1 MQTKTDSSII
11 ALIPAR
17 AGSKGVVDKN
27 IRPIKNHPLL
37 AYSVKV
43 ALIAKSISRVI
54 VSTDSGEYALI
65 AEKYGAEVPFKRS
78 ADVSGDGSTDYDVI
92 KHFLDW
98 MIDDGQP
105 VPELIVHLRPTTPLR
120 NPSLLDEAIQKI
132 RQDQEATAL
141 RSIHEMSET
150 AYKCLQVVG
159 NYLAC
164 ICNKSLEL
172 DAANFPRQKFP
183 TTYHP
188 NGYVDILRSSF
199 VLQNPEKIHGNKVI
213 PFETP
218 RTVEIDSAED
228 FDYLDYQISR
238 NQNLYN
244 ELFHD

>member
-1 MQTKTDSSII
+1 MRKKTASNII

-27 IRPIKNHPLL
+27 IRRIRNHPLL

-43 ALIAKSISRVI
+43 ALIAKNISRVI
-54 VSTDSGEYALI
+54 VSTDSDEYALI
-65 AEKYGAEVPFKRS
+65 AREYGAEVPFKRP

-98 MIDDGQP
+98 MIEDAQP

-120 NPSLLDEAIQKI
+120 DPRLLNEAIQKI
-132 RQDQEATAL
+132 QENQEATAL
-141 RSIHEMSET
+141 RSVHEMSET
-150 AYKCLQVVG
+150 AYKCLQVEG
-159 NYLAC
+159 DYLAC
-164 ICNKSLEL
+164 ICTKSMEL
-172 DAANFPRQKFP
+172 DAANFPRQNFS

-199 VLQNPEKIHGNKVI
+199 VLQNPEKIHGNKVV

-218 RTVEIDSAED
+218 RVVEIDSADD
-228 FDYLDYQISR
+228 FDYLDYQISK
-238 NQNLYN
+238 NQNLCN
-244 ELFHD
+244 ELFQD